1 MPIETRLQ
9 ILSLLPNKSALA
21 LGATNKSTN
30 DWVMHEIYR
39 KEAKKAKKKYSEY
52 VPAMLQWAVWENHY
66 GLFQTSIAALG
77 ALGLDPKDL
86 VLRGLSPL
94 HCELIDV
101 LRRKRRSRQWLNS
114 EYPRKLIGPELRSV
128 QLIDLACFRGNAEIV
143 KALADL
149 AGNIDQTPRPGY
161 LSHYAYAA
169 NAQIVSSLSLK
180 LDTPLLYLPA

>member
-1 MPIETRLQ
+1 
-9 ILSLLPNKSALA
+9 
-21 LGATNKSTN
+21 
-30 DWVMHEIYR
+30 MHEIYR
-39 KEAKKAKKKYSEY
+39 NEAKKAKKKNSEY

-86 VLRGLSPL
+86 VLRGLEL
-94 HCELIDV
+94 DCELTDV
-101 LRRKRRSRQWLNS
+101 LKRKRRSRQWLNS
-114 EYPRKLIGPELRSV
+114 EFSRKLIGPQLSRV
-128 QLIDLACFRGNAEIV
+128 KLIDLACFRGNAEIF

-169 NAQIVSSLSLK
+169 NAQIVSSLPLK